1 MSEVSQP
8 NVSSGG
14 SGLIGGILGGIADL
28 GNMFNNIYYSN
39 KNYKMSKEQNEWN
52 RGFSERQ
59 FQYAQDLQN
68 RIFDRE
74 DTAVQRRVADL
85 EGAGF
90 NKLLSLGQGAQ
101 AGNIVSSNQASDMS
115 APQMNM
121 RENKLDNTI
130 NMMSMVY
137 NAMKQKQDISLS
149 KTQEDKIRSDIGVN
163 DSIAEKNR
171 AEANNLNADTSY
183 YSQRRNESNSN
194 ISRNNSY
201 MNHLATQN
209 DYLQQ
214 QIDESI
220 SRENSLNLDMTQ
232 RYYDFLMYNALGIPS
247 GSYHVTDESKG
258 VHGLLNQLYRG
269 TAGKLHRSANQVW
282 NKHFPLY
289 NPANSI
295 PNWKRR

>member
-1 MSEVSQP
+1 MGD
-8 NVSSGG
+8 NGM
-14 SGLIGGILGGIADL
+14 IGGILGGIADL
-28 GNMFNNIYYSN
+28 GNMFNNIYQGQQN
-39 KNYKMSKEQNEWN
+39 LRMSKEQNAWN
-52 RGFSERQ
+52 RDFSERQ
-59 FQYAQDLQN
+59 FQYSQDLQN

-74 DTAVQRRVADL
+74 DTSVQRRVADL

-101 AGNIVSSNQASDMS
+101 AGNIVSSNKASDMS

-130 NMMSMVY
+130 NMMNMVY
-137 NAMKQKQDISLS
+137 NAMKQKQDIALS

-171 AEANNLNADTSY
+171 AEANNLNADTDY
-183 YSQRRNESNSN
+183 YSQRKNESNSN

-247 GSYHVTDESKG
+247 GSYHFNDNSGASGSIGIPG
-258 VHGLLNQLYRG
+258 VGQFRFNKSLRPIAPRLGQLYG
-269 TAGKLHRSANQVW
+269 
-282 NKHFPLY
+282 
-289 NPANSI
+289 I
-295 PNWKRR
+295 PNAPKFNYNKSRH